1 MKKNM
6 KLKFIFIGLLS
17 LIALQSRAQTTT
29 KDIKTIDVNG
39 VPTIQIP
46 AYKQHIILRDAYLSE
61 IYRLKDKISTIKV
74 GEMNKLLESV
84 KQTTK
89 ALEYANDTLL
99 QVIAND
105 SAIVKAKDQIIADQK
120 KKIRKQKI
128 KFIGSWSLAVLGVVT
143 YILITHL

>member
-1 MKKNM
+1 M
-6 KLKFIFIGLLS
+6 
-17 LIALQSRAQTTT
+17 QSRAQTTT

-46 AYKQHIILRDAYLSE
+46 AY
-61 IYRLKDKISTIKV
+61 
-74 GEMNKLLESV
+74 N
-84 KQTTK
+84 
-89 ALEYANDTLL
+89 TLL